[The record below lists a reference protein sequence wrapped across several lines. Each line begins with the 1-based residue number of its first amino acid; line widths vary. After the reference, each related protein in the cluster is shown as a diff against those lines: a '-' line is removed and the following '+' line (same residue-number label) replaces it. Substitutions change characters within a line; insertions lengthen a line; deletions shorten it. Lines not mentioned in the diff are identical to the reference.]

1 MKDNAKQ
8 VAIELET
15 SIDDNGEMEYNTVR
29 QTGQFYQKE
38 TMDVL
43 TYTET
48 LDDGSNVSSL
58 ITIYED
64 RVSIKRKGPVAMHQ
78 QFRPHRSTENVYQHP
93 HGTIHMETYTKAI
106 DYRRPAAEQA
116 GLLTIAYTVKLNGQ
130 DERNHQ
136 LTLNVRDKEDSQ

>member
-1 MKDNAKQ
+1 
-8 VAIELET
+8 
-15 SIDDNGEMEYNTVR
+15 
-29 QTGQFYQKE
+29 
-38 TMDVL
+38 MDVL

>member
-1 MKDNAKQ
+1 MKENAKQ

-29 QTGQFYQKE
+29 QTGRYYQQP

-43 TYTET
+43 TFTEEF
-48 LDDGSNVSSL
+48 DDGTHVSNL

-93 HGTIHMETYTKAI
+93 HGTIYMETYTQYI
-106 DYRRPAAEQA
+106 DYRRPAAGQA

-130 DERNHQ
+130 DERKHQ
-136 LTLNVRDKEDSQ
+136 LTLNVRDKEGSQ